1 MHSYV
6 SDPIAWDACLIHAIS
21 IMAHLTVGW
30 FEGWRGTRWHA
41 KATTEF
47 LRTIL
52 ETLPSGGMVE
62 TTTTKSAAP
71 KLGSSPCMPVPVQD

>member
-30 FEGWRGTRWHA
+30 FEGCPDGRALGCSDGSYDGRDVGIQVGC
-41 KATTEF
+41 
-47 LRTIL
+47 LL
-52 ETLPSGGMVE
+52 GM
-62 TTTTKSAAP
+62 P
-71 KLGSSPCMPVPVQD
+71 LG